1 MRLRLSLPRPVCPTV
16 PSLPHR
22 LPTHPADFV
31 QGMSN
36 STTMDPSA
44 LTQVPIGEVASLA
57 RFDGVLGAMAWGGAA
72 GAMQATPADMVKW
85 WHTFLFQPEVG
96 GSCCVACG

>member
-1 MRLRLSLPRPVCPTV
+1 
-16 PSLPHR
+16 
-22 LPTHPADFV
+22 
-31 QGMSN
+31 MSN